1 MRIFLI
7 CVIALTGIYDLIS
20 QDIIESVGVAL
31 IPDDAFYYYIGDIP
45 HSVRNEPMRMLS
57 DYAFQ
62 DEDEISGELLDQ
74 SQVYWKYYLL
84 PVRDDLNKELERLEI
99 SDPVVVVESY
109 ETPVSVWYAGR
120 MIDLPV
126 DATGNRL
133 EYHLFNLGRY
143 REREPIF
150 FRIEANPYAGE
161 EVYLTD
167 RTLHEKAA
175 RRLPFLYVIQE
186 LPVTLFSFFTFLIGV
201 SMLFVYLIKLPRS
214 DRFLLWF
221 GLFSLTFTVYSVF
234 TSHTVNLLFAIPPV
248 VDFYV
253 SLLAQDVM
261 PIFLLLFYLSF
272 SVKAWQPLFIGLVFL
287 QIILLLVRTSV
298 MINGYYW
305 EWSDLLSLATPI
317 LYFMVAM
324 AHLVLRQRDNPYG
337 RLFILAFIAL
347 GLGYLLQLSGDVFD
361 IFGDIPIFV
370 GSILFFLILSYLP
383 IFSYFRQQTRITEQN
398 VAFARYVPQEFLAIL
413 NRGDITEISLG
424 DQIEREFTILFTDI
438 RSFTTISEKMSP
450 SENIRFINDYLSVM
464 VPVIRE
470 HRGFVDKY
478 IGDAIMALFPAE
490 PIDAV
495 RCAIHMLERL
505 RVYNQD
511 NLGSVNPAIQ
521 IGIGIH
527 TGNTMLGV
535 VGEAERYQGTVISDA
550 VNLASRLEGLT
561 KEMGC
566 PILISSDTVRKLP
579 STVSLVKMG
588 TVAVKGKT
596 QTTELFTVEVNGDGG
611 HSFS

>member
-1 MRIFLI
+1 
-7 CVIALTGIYDLIS
+7 
-20 QDIIESVGVAL
+20 
-31 IPDDAFYYYIGDIP
+31 
-45 HSVRNEPMRMLS
+45 
-57 DYAFQ
+57 
-62 DEDEISGELLDQ
+62 
-74 SQVYWKYYLL
+74 
-84 PVRDDLNKELERLEI
+84 
-99 SDPVVVVESY
+99 
-109 ETPVSVWYAGR
+109 
-120 MIDLPV
+120 
-126 DATGNRL
+126 
-133 EYHLFNLGRY
+133 
-143 REREPIF
+143 
-150 FRIEANPYAGE
+150 
-161 EVYLTD
+161 
-167 RTLHEKAA
+167 
-175 RRLPFLYVIQE
+175 
-186 LPVTLFSFFTFLIGV
+186 
-201 SMLFVYLIKLPRS
+201 
-214 DRFLLWF
+214 
-221 GLFSLTFTVYSVF
+221 
-234 TSHTVNLLFAIPPV
+234 
-248 VDFYV
+248 
-253 SLLAQDVM
+253 
-261 PIFLLLFYLSF
+261 
-272 SVKAWQPLFIGLVFL
+272 
-287 QIILLLVRTSV
+287 
-298 MINGYYW
+298 
-305 EWSDLLSLATPI
+305 
-317 LYFMVAM
+317 
-324 AHLVLRQRDNPYG
+324 
-337 RLFILAFIAL
+337 
-347 GLGYLLQLSGDVFD
+347 
-361 IFGDIPIFV
+361 
-370 GSILFFLILSYLP
+370 
-383 IFSYFRQQTRITEQN
+383 
-398 VAFARYVPQEFLAIL
+398 
-413 NRGDITEISLG
+413 
-424 DQIEREFTILFTDI
+424 
-438 RSFTTISEKMSP
+438 MSP